1 MGIDF
6 IYPEYEVRRDPIRC
20 INCNACVK
28 QCSHGVHQIDEKSG
42 GLMADD
48 AKCVNC
54 QRCVSFCPTRAIKI
68 VKSDCAPLG
77 NMNWRQRTVHE
88 IYKQAGTGGVL
99 LSSMGS
105 PKEMP
110 VYWDRLLLNASQVT
124 NPPIDPL
131 REPMETRVL
140 TPTRPWP
147 GPRRSLAYC
156 TTPARAGSTR
166 ISISTGPIP
175 SCRWPPGGSGSTS
188 GI

>member
-77 NMNWRQRTVHE
+77 NMNWR
-88 IYKQAGTGGVL
+88 
-99 LSSMGS
+99 
-105 PKEMP
+105 
-110 VYWDRLLLNASQVT
+110 
-124 NPPIDPL
+124 
-131 REPMETRVL
+131 
-140 TPTRPWP
+140 
-147 GPRRSLAYC
+147 
-156 TTPARAGSTR
+156 
-166 ISISTGPIP
+166 
-175 SCRWPPGGSGSTS
+175 
-188 GI
+188 